1 MITPTGTPGDR
12 THAKNPLPT
21 CCSESRTCRRAVAPY
36 YIKGDLE
43 NYLFSHPHIH
53 LSDRVDLCF
62 DILVGLKELHSG
74 FIIHRDLKLNN
85 IFVDGQDRGMV
96 GILEDPESRSRP
108 PLCWERSGIRLQRT
122 TLTRSTTTR
131 WTSGGWVIAY
141 QLLNPF
147 RDNKIMTPFSGS
159 FQSVFCVGNQVNS

>member
-1 MITPTGTPGDR
+1 MITPTGIHGDR
-12 THAKNPLPT
+12 TPAKNPLPT

-36 YIKGDLE
+36 YIQGDLE

-74 FIIHRDLKLNN
+74 FIIHRDLKLKN

-96 GILEDPESRSRP
+96 GDLGGPRVTQQASSVLGTIGYQAPEVYS
-108 PLCWERSGIRLQRT
+108 
-122 TLTRSTTTR
+122 
-131 WTSGGWVIAY
+131 
-141 QLLNPF
+141 N
-147 RDNKIMTPFSGS
+147 
-159 FQSVFCVGNQVNS
+159 